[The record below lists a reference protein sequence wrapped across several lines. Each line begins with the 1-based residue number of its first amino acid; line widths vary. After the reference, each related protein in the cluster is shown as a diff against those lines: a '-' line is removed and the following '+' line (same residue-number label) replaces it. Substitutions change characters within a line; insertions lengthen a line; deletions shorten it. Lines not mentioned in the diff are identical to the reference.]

1 MIELEIDPP
10 DCLLR
15 YLPCFTSTSLLEFTA
30 VFEARWTRR
39 RATAPSS
46 ALFASRMFYSATLD

>member
-30 VFEARWTRR
+30 VFEARWTKR
-39 RATAPSS
+39 RAASS
-46 ALFASRMFYSATLD
+46 ALFASLMFYSATLD